1 VRHLPLVYI
10 QERAGGPQLVG
21 RDHEMAAS
29 GWIRIGYIY
38 TIRITA
44 SSINLDAKY
53 ISTGSRRLK
62 RIGDLRLV
70 SNFYRRMRKHYRQY
84 PKQLAFHKL
93 HDKRCLMHAF

>member
-1 VRHLPLVYI
+1 VGHLPLVYI

-38 TIRITA
+38 TIRITV

-53 ISTGSRRLK
+53 ISTRFASSETDRRPETCIEFL
-62 RIGDLRLV
+62 
-70 SNFYRRMRKHYRQY
+70 
-84 PKQLAFHKL
+84 PKDAETLSAISERVGVPQIT
-93 HDKRCLMHAF
+93 